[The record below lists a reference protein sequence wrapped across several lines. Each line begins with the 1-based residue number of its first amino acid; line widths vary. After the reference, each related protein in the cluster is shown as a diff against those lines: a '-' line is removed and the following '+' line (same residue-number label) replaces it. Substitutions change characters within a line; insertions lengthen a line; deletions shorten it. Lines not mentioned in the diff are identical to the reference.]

1 MIKPLNDD
9 LTTMYYR
16 AGLTMMNVDRRTA
29 ILTFGAFEVDLRAG
43 ELRER
48 GRRTKLQDKP
58 FQALAML
65 VKRPGEVVT
74 REELREGLWPS
85 DTFVDFDANLNTA
98 IRRLREALGD
108 TAEKPRYIETLP
120 KRGYRFLVPVKTQNS
135 APSPASVIDSGAIAS
150 SKKSARL
157 ARYAAA
163 LSLVIFFIGLSL
175 KWRSTHRQQA
185 NQNPRRVMLAI
196 LPFQNLSGRADEEF
210 VSDGLTEEM
219 TTQVGRLDPSHL
231 GVIART
237 SVTRFKASKEDVHR
251 IGQDL
256 GVDYVLESSVRRDA
270 DQLFV
275 TAQLIRVSDQTHVW
289 AESYARPFGEVFA
302 VQRDVARGI
311 AQCLALKLLPG
322 EEMALAR
329 AATINTAAYE
339 DYLRARYE
347 WSLGTETGFRTAL
360 AAFEES
366 VKKDP
371 NYAVA
376 YAGIA
381 RTYVSLGD
389 YHFEAPDVAEHEAER
404 AIERGMSADN
414 TIPEL
419 YLMHAVAL
427 DRANPKPAGIE
438 EAYRHALDLD
448 PNYAEAHEDF
458 ALYLR
463 GQKRF
468 SEAVEEA
475 RRGLDL
481 DNASPMAN
489 VCAGWAF
496 LSAGRDKDASAVLQK
511 ALTLSPDYPSALY
524 FLAKIDEQRGHR
536 DQAVADLQ
544 RAVVSSGRTP
554 KYLHALGML
563 YADVGKKNEAREL
576 LEELQRQSKVRF
588 VDSVYVTNLRAK
600 LGEVSP

>member
-1 MIKPLNDD
+1 MAYL
-9 LTTMYYR
+9 YYMR
-16 AGLTMMNVDRRTA
+16 MNADQQMQIVS
-29 ILTFGAFEVDLRAG
+29 FGVFELDLRAG

-48 GRRTKLQDKP
+48 GRRIKLQDKP
-58 FQALAML
+58 FQTLAML

-74 REELREGLWPS
+74 REELRDGLWPS

-108 TAEKPRYIETLP
+108 TAESPRYIETLP

-135 APSPASVIDSGAIAS
+135 AAGSASLLASAAITS
-150 SKKSARL
+150 SKKSVRL
-157 ARYAAA
+157 VWYAATFLLA
-163 LSLVIFFIGLSL
+163 MFLIGAWL
-175 KWRSTHRQQA
+175 KWRSTDRRQT
-185 NQNPRRVMLAI
+185 NPYPGRIMLAV
-196 LPFQNLSGRADEEF
+196 LPFQNLSGRAEEEF
-210 VSDGLTEEM
+210 VSDGVTEEM
-219 TTQVGRLDPSHL
+219 TTQVGRLDPLHL

-237 SVTRFKASKEDVHR
+237 SVTRYKASIEDVHR
-251 IGQDL
+251 IGQEL

-270 DQLFV
+270 HQLFV

-302 VQRDVARGI
+302 VQREVARGI
-311 AQCLALKLLPG
+311 AQSLALKLLPG
-322 EEMALAR
+322 EEVALAR
-329 AATINTAAYE
+329 AATTNTAAYE
-339 DYLRARYE
+339 DYLRGRYE
-347 WSLGTETGFRTAL
+347 WSLGTEAGFRTAL
-360 AAFEES
+360 AAFEGS

-381 RTYVSLGD
+381 RSYISLGD
-389 YHFEAPDVAEHEAER
+389 YHFEAPDVAQRDAER

-419 YLMHAVAL
+419 YLMQAVVL
-427 DRANPKPAGIE
+427 DRANPRPAGIE
-438 EAYRHALDLD
+438 EAYRRALDLN

-463 GQKRF
+463 AQKRF
-468 SEAVEEA
+468 PEAVEEA
-475 RRGLDL
+475 RKGLEL
-481 DNASPMAN
+481 DPASPSAN
-489 VCAGWAF
+489 VYAGWAF
-496 LSAGRDKDASAVLQK
+496 LSAGRDNDASAVLQK

-524 FLAKIDEQRGHR
+524 FLAKMEEQRGHH

-563 YADVGKKNEAREL
+563 YAEVGRRNEAREL
-576 LEELQRQSKVRF
+576 LEELQRQSKLRF
-588 VDSVYVTNLRAK
+588 VDSVYVANLQAK
-600 LGEVSP
+600 LADGPHQ

>member
-1 MIKPLNDD
+1 
-9 LTTMYYR
+9 MYYR
-16 AGLTMMNVDRRTA
+16 AGLTMMNVDQRTA
-29 ILTFGAFEVDLRAG
+29 ILTFGVFEVDLRAG
-43 ELRER
+43 EIRER
-48 GRRTKLQDKP
+48 GHRIRLQEKP
-58 FQALAML
+58 FQTLVML
-65 VKRPGEVVT
+65 LKRPGEVVT
-74 REELREGLWPS
+74 REELRDGLWPS
-85 DTFVDFDANLNTA
+85 DTFVDFDANLNTT

-108 TAEKPRYIETLP
+108 TAERPRYIETLP

-135 APSPASVIDSGAIAS
+135 AASSASLVASGAITS
-150 SKKSARL
+150 SKKGVRL
-157 ARYAAA
+157 VGYATA
-163 LSLVIFFIGLSL
+163 LSLAIVLIGTSL
-175 KWRSTHRQQA
+175 RWRSTHRPRA
-185 NQNPRRVMLAI
+185 KENPGRIMLAI
-196 LPFQNLSGRADEEF
+196 LPFQNLSGRAEEEF
-210 VSDGLTEEM
+210 VSDGLTEEI
-219 TTQVGRLDPSHL
+219 TTQAGRLDPLHL

-237 SVTRFKASKEDVHR
+237 SVTRYKASTEDVHR
-251 IGQDL
+251 IGQEL

-270 DQLFV
+270 RQLFV
-275 TAQLIRVSDQTHVW
+275 TVQLIRVSDQTHVW
-289 AESYARPFGEVFA
+289 AESYARPFGEIFA

-339 DYLRARYE
+339 DYLRGRYE

-360 AAFEES
+360 AAFGGA

-381 RTYVSLGD
+381 RSYLSLGD
-389 YHFEAPDVAEHEAER
+389 YHFEAPDAAEREAER
-404 AIERGMSADN
+404 AIERGISVDN

-427 DRANPKPAGIE
+427 DHANPRPAGIE

-481 DNASPMAN
+481 DPASPMAN

-563 YADVGKKNEAREL
+563 YAEVGKKNQAREL

-588 VDSVYVTNLRAK
+588 VDSVYVANLRAK
-600 LGEVSP
+600 LGDASPQ